1 MGRGGNMKRR
11 LLGAFIVLFIL
22 IGSLILGEIPFSIT
36 MIVVALLGLK
46 ELIDIKYKNRKIN
59 FIKVLCYL
67 IMILFMINNLI
78 LKIDNKVM
86 ICISLILLILP
97 IIFYDDK
104 DRYNINDSLYL
115 FGIIYFIGYA
125 FLNIIDMMCISIY
138 KCIYIFVIAFITDT
152 YAYISG
158 MLIGKHHFTDIS
170 PKKTIEGCLIGG
182 FMGCFIGS
190 MFYYFL
196 VGDLSLIKTIIMS
209 LVLVFLSETGDLV
222 FSSIKRYFDKKDYS
236 NIIPG
241 HGGILDRFDSVIFV
255 SLGMLI
261 MLNIL

>member
-1 MGRGGNMKRR
+1 MKKR

-22 IGSLILGEIPFSIT
+22 ITSLLLGNTVFSIT
-36 MIVVALLGLK
+36 MTIASLLGLR
-46 ELIDIKYKNRKIN
+46 ELIDIKYKKRKIGL
-59 FIKVLCYL
+59 IKIISYL
-67 IMILFMINNLI
+67 LMIFFMINNLV
-78 LKIDNKVM
+78 LKLDNKVV
-86 ICISLILLILP
+86 ICISLISLILP

-125 FLNIIDMMCISIY
+125 FLNIIDMMGTDIF
-138 KCIYIFVIAFITDT
+138 KGIYIFVIAFITDT

-158 MLIGKHHFTDIS
+158 MLIGKHRFTDIS

-182 FMGCFIGS
+182 IMGCFIGT
-190 MFYYFL
+190 MFYYSL
-196 VGDLSLIKTIIMS
+196 VGDLSIIKTIIMS
-209 LVLVFLSETGDLV
+209 LVLVFLSESGDLV

>member
-1 MGRGGNMKRR
+1 MGRGGNMKKR

-22 IGSLILGEIPFSIT
+22 ITSLILGEIPFSIVMT
-36 MIVVALLGLK
+36 VVALLGLK

-59 FIKVLCYL
+59 FMKVLCYL

-125 FLNIIDMMCISIY
+125 FLNIIDMMCISIS

>member
-1 MGRGGNMKRR
+1 MGRGGNMKKR

-22 IGSLILGEIPFSIT
+22 ITSLILGEIPFSIVMT
-36 MIVVALLGLK
+36 VVALLGLK
-46 ELIDIKYKNRKIN
+46 ELIDIKYKKRKIDFVN
-59 FIKVLCYL
+59 ILCYL
-67 IMILFMINNLI
+67 MMILFMINNLI

-86 ICISLILLILP
+86 ISSSLILLILP

-125 FLNIIDMMCISIY
+125 FLNIIDMMCISIS

-182 FMGCFIGS
+182 LMGCFIGS
-190 MFYYFL
+190 MFYYLL
-196 VGDLSLIKTIIMS
+196 VGDLSIIKTIIMS